1 MTTMTAAE
9 RALRRDGTVTPLGGV
24 AGLVLAAVFAC
35 LEPALGALLVS
46 LAGTALT
53 LGGAWVAHTV
63 NFQLAGRLARR
74 TNENENENEN
84 EN

>member
-1 MTTMTAAE
+1 MSPVE

-24 AGLVLAAVFAC
+24 VGLALAAVFAC

-53 LGGAWVAHTV
+53 LGCAWMAHAV
-63 NFQLAGRLARR
+63 NLQLARRLARHA
-74 TNENENENEN
+74 NENPTQS
-84 EN
+84 